1 MVRALFAVA
10 RVHQPSVIFIDE
22 IDSVLSSRSDSEHES
37 SRRIKTEFLVQL
49 VSNIFLLVLQVVTCP
64 KLLYCFQDG
73 ASTVGEERILI
84 VGATNR
90 PQDLDEAARRRLVK
104 RLYVPLPELEARV
117 QIVKNLLGSQS
128 HQMGDFEYEKIAE
141 LTDGYSGADMANLC
155 KEAAM
160 GPIRSLDYSQMESIK
175 SEDVRAINFD
185 DFQVALSQIR
195 ASVSDKDLQMYLDW
209 NKLYGSTA
217 K

>member
-1 MVRALFAVA
+1 M
-10 RVHQPSVIFIDE
+10 
-22 IDSVLSSRSDSEHES
+22 
-37 SRRIKTEFLVQL
+37 
-49 VSNIFLLVLQVVTCP
+49 
-64 KLLYCFQDG
+64 YCFQDG